1 MYVLHMP
8 GQTTVWFYN
17 SIDLYLSFALLLVVH
32 FVVGVVVVV
41 FLNHNMIINNVLF
54 LIITEW

>member
-32 FVVGVVVVV
+32 FVVGVVVV